1 MTFEANEREME
12 LYCVLY
18 CTVCTVKCRPSA
30 GAEETSDYTRNGYS
44 ALGVLEFAL
53 ATNAQGRGQE
63 ERAALK
69 SNE

>member
-1 MTFEANEREME
+1 ME

-30 GAEETSDYTRNGYS
+30 GAEETSDYARNGYS

-63 ERAALK
+63 VSAALK
-69 SNE
+69 SNEMN